1 VNSREV
7 LEIFCRYRDGAA
19 VMVSSGRSG
28 AILWELGQHDGVAYM
43 SGMACTGPASFGLA
57 LARPD
62 VKVVAVV
69 GDGAALMAL
78 AHLVTIGRYQPKN
91 LVVLVINNRVYRST
105 DRGELATATAECA
118 DIAGLGRAAGIERSV
133 AVDTPDQAERYLRE
147 AMAEE
152 GPSLIVANVD
162 ATLVMDPERGGELP
176 DRTELAI
183 GFQRY
188 LRELRP
194 PPGESVR
201 PSTESAASAVA
212 QSEGPGRAAAREI
225 YDALKAVGID
235 YFVYLPETILYPVQE
250 LAERDPGMLTI
261 CCTREDEGVAIA
273 GGATAAGRWPVVA
286 MEGTG
291 VGLSGLALA
300 HMIDRRAPILLLT
313 SHSQILGIRAA
324 HDNLACMV
332 NEPILR
338 ALNIHTAVLTHLR
351 DTRVVLRET
360 MQAAKVLKQPVAV
373 VVPPYVMHEAG

>member
-1 VNSREV
+1 
-7 LEIFCRYRDGAA
+7 
-19 VMVSSGRSG
+19 M
-28 AILWELGQHDGVAYM
+28 
-43 SGMACTGPASFGLA
+43 TG
-57 LARPD
+57 
-62 VKVVAVV
+62 
-69 GDGAALMAL
+69 
-78 AHLVTIGRYQPKN
+78 
-91 LVVLVINNRVYRST
+91 
-105 DRGELATATAECA
+105 
-118 DIAGLGRAAGIERSV
+118 
-133 AVDTPDQAERYLRE
+133 
-147 AMAEE
+147 E
-152 GPSLIVANVD
+152 GPFQIVANVD
-162 ATLVMDPERGGELP
+162 ATLVMDPASGGELP

-188 LRELRP
+188 LRERHP
-194 PPGESVR
+194 PSGER
-201 PSTESAASAVA
+201 AGPSTDSGVGAVV

-250 LAERDPGMLTI
+250 LAERDPGMPTV
-261 CCTREDEGVAIA
+261 CCAREDEGVAIA

-313 SHSQILGIRAA
+313 SHSQVLGIRAA

-338 ALNIHTAVLTHLR
+338 ALNIHTTVLSHLR

-373 VVPPYVMHEAG
+373 VVPPYVMHEAS